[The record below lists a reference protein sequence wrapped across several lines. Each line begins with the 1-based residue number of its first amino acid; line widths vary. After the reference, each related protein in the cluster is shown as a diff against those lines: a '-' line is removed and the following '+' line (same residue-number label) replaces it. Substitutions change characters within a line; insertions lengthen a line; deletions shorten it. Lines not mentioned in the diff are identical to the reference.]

1 MSGAEVSY
9 HSTIG
14 KPALAFNNTVKLGR
28 YLGCSQVIAQ
38 QIWDCI
44 LTRSTNDII
53 EAVETIPVGCLTD
66 FSCYR
71 IFDKNFIGEN
81 IFYYILCISPLFYIS
96 SLTKFTIYYNYN
108 CNFALLSNKFLDY
121 FLVHYCIK

>member
-1 MSGAEVSY
+1 MSGAEISY

-28 YLGCSQVIAQ
+28 YLGCTQYVAE

-53 EAVETIPVGCLTD
+53 QAVETIPVSTCSLQCTSILAVHAIVRNLKNIYIYIFENFGSLFILT
-66 FSCYR
+66 
-71 IFDKNFIGEN
+71 
-81 IFYYILCISPLFYIS
+81 
-96 SLTKFTIYYNYN
+96 
-108 CNFALLSNKFLDY
+108 
-121 FLVHYCIK
+121 